1 VNVLNDMFDRVWQTS
16 LSAVVL
22 IALGLLVLVCFR
34 NVLPA
39 WARYGIWLLVFLRLI
54 VPMSPPASF
63 SVWNLRRA
71 EERPVA
77 PVHVEPA
84 GYQPALLQTDGLR
97 YERSSVRAVPVIW
110 MIGMVGWMA
119 FAIVRH
125 QRLARWVRRQEPC
138 DHARVVA
145 LVKRAREAFGVRR
158 EVAVICHA
166 RFDAPAVF
174 GVWRPRVLLPE
185 TWLKEASDE
194 ELYVVLLHEI
204 AHVKCRDTLLNWVCI
219 FVRSVHWFNPLVWYA
234 FRRLRRERELFCD
247 ALVLRR
253 LHPTQRVAY
262 GNALIRIAEQLSGGP
277 PSPTLVPVLQHKP
290 EIHRRIHMIA
300 NYKPM
305 AWTLSAIFAL
315 MLIALAGITF
325 TRAAD
330 KAAPSPAVAAPQ
342 DRPKSTDA
350 LEKEIARQQDLVRA
364 LRAHADDLHRQLHDQ
379 SMDAIVSPG
388 PSDVVQRLQA
398 QQIEAQAEHKRV
410 AALYEYL
417 SKHDSADLRR
427 SISTVSPDAQLTELM
442 QQQDTAEQKYAD
454 LLENSAPE
462 HPDVKRVARVLAQIN
477 KQIENR
483 IDAIM
488 RGLEARRDTQ
498 RAYLDDMEK
507 ALAKA
512 RAHHFENVRQSRPYQ
527 DASQELRA
535 QEEILQRLRLRVIQE
550 KVDQAIEG
558 AKTN

>member
-1 VNVLNDMFDRVWQTS
+1 
-16 LSAVVL
+16 
-22 IALGLLVLVCFR
+22 I
-34 NVLPA
+34 
-39 WARYGIWLLVFLRLI
+39 
-54 VPMSPPASF
+54 
-63 SVWNLRRA
+63 
-71 EERPVA
+71 
-77 PVHVEPA
+77 
-84 GYQPALLQTDGLR
+84 
-97 YERSSVRAVPVIW
+97 
-110 MIGMVGWMA
+110 
-119 FAIVRH
+119 
-125 QRLARWVRRQEPC
+125 
-138 DHARVVA
+138 
-145 LVKRAREAFGVRR
+145 
-158 EVAVICHA
+158 
-166 RFDAPAVF
+166 
-174 GVWRPRVLLPE
+174 
-185 TWLKEASDE
+185 
-194 ELYVVLLHEI
+194 
-204 AHVKCRDTLLNWVCI
+204 
-219 FVRSVHWFNPLVWYA
+219 
-234 FRRLRRERELFCD
+234 
-247 ALVLRR
+247 
-253 LHPTQRVAY
+253 
-262 GNALIRIAEQLSGGP
+262 
-277 PSPTLVPVLQHKP
+277 
-290 EIHRRIHMIA
+290 
-300 NYKPM
+300 
-305 AWTLSAIFAL
+305 
-315 MLIALAGITF
+315 
-325 TRAAD
+325 
-330 KAAPSPAVAAPQ
+330 
-342 DRPKSTDA
+342 
-350 LEKEIARQQDLVRA
+350 
-364 LRAHADDLHRQLHDQ
+364 
-379 SMDAIVSPG
+379 
-388 PSDVVQRLQA
+388 VQRLQA